1 MFRRP
6 KYSIETK
13 RFRERAMFFSMFDRE
28 LSSMRFVPILNTG
41 GSIAQNVAANI
52 REYTMNGRGWD
63 MDIRSIY

>member
-13 RFRERAMFFSMFDRE
+13 RFRERVEFFSLFDRE
-28 LSSMRFVPILNTG
+28 LSEMRFVPILNTG